1 MVAQIFS
8 FLFKLSNYSPNRS
21 FLLLYLHC
29 WGSSRD
35 EWAERDLHYHKH
47 NLCCCHLQQKE
58 RSKRWQTRKKEYKME
73 PGGKK
78 REKRKM
84 SWLQWH
90 SSVVRH
96 LLFYCNLMALLSPG
110 ATRQSHLY
118 HMAIISVA
126 LFCDLLTL
134 STVTRDP
141 LKPSK
146 THTSVQACVSPP

>member
-1 MVAQIFS
+1 MNGQNEIFIITNTTFAVAIC
-8 FLFKLSNYSPNRS
+8 N
-21 FLLLYLHC
+21 
-29 WGSSRD
+29 
-35 EWAERDLHYHKH
+35 
-47 NLCCCHLQQKE
+47 
-58 RSKRWQTRKKEYKME
+58 KRRGVKGGRRERKKEYKME